1 MSLLIFTSVV
11 STLPA
16 QGSLV
21 QAENGNVAL
30 IILILVAVA
39 LLVGIVFVERRAS
52 YPVQFAKR
60 VVGKRMYG
68 GRARTS
74 RSRSTSPA

>member
-1 MSLLIFTSVV
+1 MKFHA

-39 LLVGIVFVERRAS
+39 LLVGIVFVEHIEIESTFRGS
-52 YPVQFAKR
+52 QTSI
-60 VVGKRMYG
+60 GKRF
-68 GRARTS
+68 
-74 RSRSTSPA
+74 